1 MAGMRDSRGTRCG
14 RTERSPRLQSASH
27 PAATQVPT
35 GRREPAPTAPSQ
47 IAIARSLAVSLS
59 GPCCTT
65 RRPFRP
71 PLLSMRT
78 AQRQAD
84 AADPPRTTWPPLA
97 GPARAAAVVPVTEAF
112 AELDRGVTRVTARLP
127 EPAIGS
133 PARGRSR
140 SGTVSAIRELAGGLV
155 EGLTAGLAEDSGEG
169 RVDTLTAWRAEGVD
183 STTGTSAPGTAR
195 DGTVSRA

>member
-1 MAGMRDSRGTRCG
+1 
-14 RTERSPRLQSASH
+14 
-27 PAATQVPT
+27 
-35 GRREPAPTAPSQ
+35 
-47 IAIARSLAVSLS
+47 
-59 GPCCTT
+59 
-65 RRPFRP
+65 
-71 PLLSMRT
+71 MRT

-97 GPARAAAVVPVTEAF
+97 SPARAAAVDAAAVVPVTEAF

-169 RVDTLTAWRAEGVD
+169 RVDTLTDWRGEGVD

>member
-1 MAGMRDSRGTRCG
+1 
-14 RTERSPRLQSASH
+14 
-27 PAATQVPT
+27 
-35 GRREPAPTAPSQ
+35 
-47 IAIARSLAVSLS
+47 
-59 GPCCTT
+59 
-65 RRPFRP
+65 
-71 PLLSMRT
+71 MRT

-84 AADPPRTTWPPLA
+84 AADPPRTTWPPRA

-127 EPAIGS
+127 DPALGS

-169 RVDTLTAWRAEGVD
+169 RVDTLTDWRGEGVD